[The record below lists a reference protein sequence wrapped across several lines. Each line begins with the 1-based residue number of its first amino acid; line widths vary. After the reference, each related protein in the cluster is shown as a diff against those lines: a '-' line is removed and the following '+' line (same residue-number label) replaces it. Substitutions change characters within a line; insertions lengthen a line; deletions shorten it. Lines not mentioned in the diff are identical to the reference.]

1 MAIDPTSIITALN
14 GLNGVTQISQNG
26 ALTVQVPDN
35 SGNTVNVA
43 VDRLTGICTSGG
55 QVVSTFTT
63 SEINRALPN
72 SILPHNQK
80 R

>member
-1 MAIDPTSIITALN
+1 MTIDPSNIITALQGLSGVKQIPEN
-14 GLNGVTQISQNG
+14 GGLIVQIPDGSGRDVLVT
-26 ALTVQVPDN
+26 
-35 SGNTVNVA
+35 

-63 SEINRALPN
+63 SEISRALPN
-72 SILPHNQK
+72 SILPHK